1 MLQWLKK
8 FFLENPIVIFKL
20 SNQLKNESSPYLKQH
35 AHNPVA
41 WFAWNKYSLKKA
53 KNEKKPIFLSV
64 GYSSC
69 HWCHV
74 MAHES
79 FENIETAKIL
89 NEKFINIKVDR
100 EERPD
105 LDSIFQKSLSILT
118 GAQGGWP
125 LSMFLDE
132 NGVPFTGG
140 TYFPPKEMH
149 GRPAFNQIILN
160 VSKVYRENREKIISQ
175 VAQLQTVFK
184 DLNRKNAILKQ
195 DLEPYATKI
204 IQYLDKE
211 NGGFKGAPKFPQ
223 FYIFQTLLY
232 FYNIKNDLKYLKPVE
247 TLLMKV
253 SSKGIYDHLGGGISR
268 YTVDEKWI
276 VPHFEKMLYDNI
288 QYVILLSHYLGN
300 FKSEFLIKKLNQTI
314 KFINKEF
321 KSQENLLG
329 TALDADSD
337 GVEGK
342 YYTWDYQDLRNIL
355 KDKFEII
362 NKNYDISEKGNFE
375 GLNILSEK
383 NNVKLNDKE
392 MADLTNAK
400 IILESER
407 NKRTKPFFDEKV
419 QTDLNCFWLYSN
431 LYSSLILDDTQL
443 YNETIKSSQKLIRRF
458 NKTVYH
464 CNDKVDIEI
473 NVFLEDYSYLC
484 LLLITLYEL
493 ENDNNSLNLC
503 QILMSKAWKLFY
515 NEQHELLQKNVLKS
529 NDLFVNPIDIT
540 DNNIPNGNSV
550 YLSICNKLKNIT
562 NTNDWQN
569 KIDTLS
575 KTFHSY
581 INYNFSQMFSFIKV
595 LDICDKNI
603 TITFNGEYKN
613 YKNLI
618 KKINITFLSDAT
630 TIHRENKTEF
640 FVIICKNQTCSQ
652 KLKTISEIE
661 SYLKNLHNV

>member
-1 MLQWLKK
+1 M
-8 FFLENPIVIFKL
+8 
-20 SNQLKNESSPYLKQH
+20 SNQLKNETSPYLKQH
-35 AHNPVA
+35 AHNPVE
-41 WFAWNKYSLKKA
+41 WLAWNKISLEKA
-53 KNEKKPIFLSV
+53 RIEKKPIFLSV

-140 TYFPPKEMH
+140 TYFPPKEIN
-149 GRPAFNQIILN
+149 GRPSFNQIILN
-160 VSKVYRENREKIISQ
+160 VSKIYNENREKIISQ
-175 VAQLQTVFK
+175 VVQLKSVFK
-184 DLNRKNAILKQ
+184 DLNRKNAVLKQ
-195 DLEPYATKI
+195 DLEPYAAKI
-204 IQYLDKE
+204 IEYLDEE

-232 FYNIKNDLKYLKPVE
+232 FYNTKNNLKFLKPVE
-247 TLLMKV
+247 TLLIKV
-253 SSKGIYDHLGGGISR
+253 SSKGIYDHLSGGISR

-288 QYVILLSHYLGN
+288 QYVYLLSHYLGK
-300 FKSEFLIKKLNQTI
+300 FKSEYLKEKLNQTI
-314 KFINKEF
+314 NFINKEF
-321 KSQENLLG
+321 RTKENQLG

-337 GVEGK
+337 GIEGK
-342 YYTWDYQDLRNIL
+342 YYTWDYQNLSSIL
-355 KDKFEII
+355 KDKFDII
-362 NKNYDISEKGNFE
+362 KKNYDISEKGNFE
-375 GLNILSEK
+375 GLNILSEHD
-383 NNVKLNDKE
+383 NVKLNNKE
-392 MADLTNAK
+392 IIELRTAK
-400 IILESER
+400 SILKTER
-407 NKRTKPFFDEKV
+407 NKRAKPFFDEKS

-431 LYSSLILDDTQL
+431 LYSSLVLEDAEL
-443 YNETIKSSQKLIRRF
+443 YDETIKSSKKLIKRF
-458 NKTVYH
+458 NNTVYH
-464 CNDKVDIEI
+464 CNDKGDKEI

-493 ENDNNSLNLC
+493 ENDTDSFNLC
-503 QILMSKAWKLFY
+503 QALMIEAWDLFY
-515 NEQHELLQKNVLKS
+515 NNQYELLQKNIIKT
-529 NDLFVNPIDIT
+529 NDLFVNPIDIS
-540 DNNIPNGNSV
+540 DNNLPNGNSI

-562 NTNDWQN
+562 NKNEWQN
-569 KIDTLS
+569 KIDILN

-581 INYNFSQMFSFIKV
+581 INYNFSQMFSFIKI
-595 LDICDKNI
+595 LDICEKNI
-603 TITFNGEYKN
+603 TITFNGDYKS
-613 YKNLI
+613 YKSLL
-618 KKINITFLSDAT
+618 KKVNINFLSDS
-630 TIHRENKTEF
+630 TIIHKENKKDF

-652 KLKTISEIE
+652 KLKNVSDIE
-661 SYLKNLHNV
+661 NYIKNIQNV

>member
-1 MLQWLKK
+1 M
-8 FFLENPIVIFKL
+8 
-20 SNQLKNESSPYLKQH
+20 SNQLKNETSPYLKQH
-35 AHNPVA
+35 AHNPVE
-41 WFAWNKYSLKKA
+41 WLAWNKISLEKA
-53 KNEKKPIFLSV
+53 RIEKKPIFLSV

-140 TYFPPKEMH
+140 TYFPPKEIN
-149 GRPAFNQIILN
+149 GRPSFNQIILN
-160 VSKVYRENREKIISQ
+160 VSKIYNENREKIISQ
-175 VAQLQTVFK
+175 VVQLKSVFK
-184 DLNRKNAILKQ
+184 DLNRKNAVLKQ
-195 DLEPYATKI
+195 DLEPYAAKI
-204 IQYLDKE
+204 IEYLDEE

-232 FYNIKNDLKYLKPVE
+232 FYNTKNNLKFLKPVE
-247 TLLMKV
+247 TLLIKV
-253 SSKGIYDHLGGGISR
+253 SSKGIYDHLSGGISR

-288 QYVILLSHYLGN
+288 QYVYLLSHYLGK
-300 FKSEFLIKKLNQTI
+300 FKSEYLKEKLNQTI
-314 KFINKEF
+314 NFINKEF
-321 KSQENLLG
+321 RTKENQLG

-337 GVEGK
+337 GIEGK
-342 YYTWDYQDLRNIL
+342 YYTWDYQNLSSIL
-355 KDKFEII
+355 KDKFDII
-362 NKNYDISEKGNFE
+362 KKNYDISEKGNFE
-375 GLNILSEK
+375 GLNILSEHD
-383 NNVKLNDKE
+383 NVKLNNKE
-392 MADLTNAK
+392 IVELRTAK
-400 IILESER
+400 SILKTER
-407 NKRTKPFFDEKV
+407 NKRAKPFFDEKS

-431 LYSSLILDDTQL
+431 LYSSLVLEDAEL
-443 YNETIKSSQKLIRRF
+443 YDETIKSSKKLIKRF
-458 NKTVYH
+458 NNTVYH
-464 CNDKVDIEI
+464 CNDKGDKEI

-493 ENDNNSLNLC
+493 ENDTDSFNLC
-503 QILMSKAWKLFY
+503 QALMIEAWDLFY
-515 NEQHELLQKNVLKS
+515 NNQYELLQKNIIKT
-529 NDLFVNPIDIT
+529 NDLFVNPIDIS
-540 DNNIPNGNSV
+540 DNNLPNGNSI

-562 NTNDWQN
+562 NKNEWQN
-569 KIDTLS
+569 KIDILN

-581 INYNFSQMFSFIKV
+581 INYNFSQMFSFIKI
-595 LDICDKNI
+595 LDICEKNI
-603 TITFNGEYKN
+603 TITFNGDYKS
-613 YKNLI
+613 YKSLL
-618 KKINITFLSDAT
+618 KKVNINFLSDS
-630 TIHRENKTEF
+630 TIIHKENKKDF

-652 KLKTISEIE
+652 KLKNVSDIE
-661 SYLKNLHNV
+661 NYIKSIQNV